1 MIRVVKDACDAI
13 GIFLHMF
20 YIGFTEPFRPDE
32 EETGSN

>member
-13 GIFLHMF
+13 GIFLQMF
-20 YIGFTEPFRPDE
+20 YIGFTDPLCPDE